1 MSIWTNKFQLWIQRL
16 VEEEDSMSNDRE
28 ILRATGRVTT
38 RTGFTNDGT
47 QTSSP
52 AGLASESSMKVMERQ
67 SDVSF
72 FLQLVRAQSKTLVT
86 MNAAERTTRCGFW
99 WKQIRQIWTMT
110 FTLSLTHLN
119 TVSAHKL
126 SLRRWK
132 DKNLFFSF
140 RGVWACVLMDI
151 HVRLSVVSFWFLIY
165 IVVSQ
170 TEENEYV

>member
-1 MSIWTNKFQLWIQRL
+1 MQERITLSVTFSQYNYNTGTFVLLRQFCTSFHNKWQLWIQRL

-99 WKQIRQIWTMT
+99 
-110 FTLSLTHLN
+110 
-119 TVSAHKL
+119 
-126 SLRRWK
+126 
-132 DKNLFFSF
+132 
-140 RGVWACVLMDI
+140 
-151 HVRLSVVSFWFLIY
+151 
-165 IVVSQ
+165 
-170 TEENEYV
+170 